1 MSLGS
6 EKNSDRHSPSKE
18 EEGTAT
24 QSDSPTNENSVP
36 FVSEETEKRILTKL
50 DRRIIPCV
58 CWIYLM
64 NFMDRGKSNDKC
76 LLTTTADIDISRNW
90 QCSSLWPRGGAQ
102 SECEPIPT
110 RCVNPLRHLLCKSQL
125 PGSMPIANR

>member
-6 EKNSDRHSPSKE
+6 EKNSDRLSPGKE
-18 EEGTAT
+18 EEGVAT

-64 NFMDRGKSNDKC
+64 NFMDRGEFNGNC
-76 LLTTTADIDISRNW
+76 LLITTTDIGISRNW
-90 QCSSLWPRGGAQ
+90 QCSSLW
-102 SECEPIPT
+102 S
-110 RCVNPLRHLLCKSQL
+110 
-125 PGSMPIANR
+125 